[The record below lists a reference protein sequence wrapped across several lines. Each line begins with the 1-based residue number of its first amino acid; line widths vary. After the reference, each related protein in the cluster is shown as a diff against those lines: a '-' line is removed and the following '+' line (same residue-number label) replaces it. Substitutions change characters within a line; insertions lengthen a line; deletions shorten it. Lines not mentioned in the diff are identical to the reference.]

1 MKNIRELLQDADP
14 LRHESEPSQEQRDA
28 QRRTVLGTASTAR
41 GREDATP
48 RSRARLLAVFAVI
61 VIVGLVFGERMW
73 SPGIRDVHAAV
84 RFEVRLAEYRPAP
97 GLREAKISGTD
108 RSIYLPDEVVV
119 TNGDISAARSV
130 RVGSQYYVMVKFTA
144 SGAEKMRVATR
155 EHIGKPLAILLDGQ
169 VIMAPVLRSPID
181 TSAQITGNLT
191 KTDAERIVKGI
202 IGR

>member
-1 MKNIRELLQDADP
+1 
-14 LRHESEPSQEQRDA
+14 
-28 QRRTVLGTASTAR
+28 
-41 GREDATP
+41 
-48 RSRARLLAVFAVI
+48 
-61 VIVGLVFGERMW
+61 MW